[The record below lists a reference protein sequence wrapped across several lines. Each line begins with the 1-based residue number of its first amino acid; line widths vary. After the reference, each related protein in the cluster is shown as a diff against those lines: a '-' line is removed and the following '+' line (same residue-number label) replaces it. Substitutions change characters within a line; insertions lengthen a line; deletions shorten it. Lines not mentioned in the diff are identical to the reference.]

1 MQKVL
6 FIILLNASLISNM
19 NSEKI
24 IKNINIP
31 SCKNCIFHKP
41 NNNNNFASSSNLC
54 EKFGEKNIITS
65 EIEYDSVFRSRINE
79 EKCGKEGKY
88 FQEEP
93 NINLK
98 ILKHY
103 IIKNAFFNVFI
114 TCFLILL
121 FYNSK

>member
-6 FIILLNASLISNM
+6 FIILLNTSIVSNM

-24 IKNINIP
+24 IKNVNIP
-31 SCKNCIFHKP
+31 SCRNCIFHKP

-54 EKFGEKNIITS
+54 EKFGEKNIITN
-65 EIEYDSVFRSRINE
+65 EIDYDSVFACRIIE

-88 FQEEP
+88 FQEDP

-103 IIKNAFFNVFI
+103 IIKNAYI